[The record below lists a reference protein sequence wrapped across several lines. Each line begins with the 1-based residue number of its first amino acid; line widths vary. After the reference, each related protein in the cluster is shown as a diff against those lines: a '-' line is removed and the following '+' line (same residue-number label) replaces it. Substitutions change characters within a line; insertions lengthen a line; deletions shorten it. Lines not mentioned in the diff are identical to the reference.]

1 MELQS
6 ESLKYRRTPMKK
18 TLWIA
23 LVLLAISSAASATM
37 TFQQL
42 DDNTFSVS
50 HKVKWIGG
58 RGQAMELVYDK
69 AASLCV
75 AAGYTHLEL
84 FGQESNA
91 PGYYQSANATLT
103 VKFFQNPGE
112 DRIACD
118 LKATG
123 EYVKQAKNKLKKRGY
138 EGPVIA
144 EEPTES
150 EKAENQCTIEQISAM
165 ARAGMTEDQI
175 KAACGATN

>member
-1 MELQS
+1 
-6 ESLKYRRTPMKK
+6 MKK
-18 TLWIA
+18 TIWFA
-23 LVLLAISSAASATM
+23 LAMLAISSVVSATM

-42 DDNTFSVS
+42 DESTFSVS

-69 AASLCV
+69 AASLCI

-103 VKFFQNPGE
+103 VRFFQDVGE

-118 LKATG
+118 LKATN
-123 EYVKQAKNKLKKRGY
+123 EYVKQAKAKLKKRGY
-138 EGPVIA
+138 KGPTLVEESA
-144 EEPTES
+144 ES
-150 EKAENQCTIEQISAM
+150 QKAEIHCTVEQIAAM
-165 ARAGMTEDQI
+165 VKAGMTENQI
-175 KAACGATN
+175 KAACGEVN

>member
-1 MELQS
+1 
-6 ESLKYRRTPMKK
+6 MKRSV
-18 TLWIA
+18 WFA
-23 LVLLAISSAASATM
+23 LAILAISRVASAAM

-42 DDNTFSVS
+42 DENTFSVS

-69 AASLCV
+69 AASLCI

-103 VKFFQNPGE
+103 VRFFQNAGE

-118 LKATG
+118 LKASD
-123 EYVKQAKNKLKKRGY
+123 EYVKQAKTKLKKRGY
-138 EGPVIA
+138 KGPALVDESA
-144 EEPTES
+144 ES
-150 EKAENQCTIEQISAM
+150 EKAENHCAVEQIAAM
-165 ARAGMTEDQI
+165 VKAGMTESQI
-175 KAACGATN
+175 KAACGEVN

>member
-1 MELQS
+1 
-6 ESLKYRRTPMKK
+6 MKK
-18 TLWIA
+18 TFW
-23 LVLLAISSAASATM
+23 LVLALLFISSVASATM

-75 AAGYTHLEL
+75 AAGYSHLEL

-91 PGYYQSANATLT
+91 NGYYQNANATLT
-103 VKFFQNPGE
+103 VRFFQNPGK

-118 LKATG
+118 QKATN
-123 EYVKQAKNKLKKRGY
+123 EYIKQATKKLDKRGY
-138 EGPVIA
+138 EGPVELEDSPSS
-144 EEPTES
+144 EEP
-150 EKAENQCTIEQISAM
+150 EKDCTIEQISAM
-165 ARAGMTEDQI
+165 LKAGMTEEQI
-175 KAACGATN
+175 KAACGAS